1 MPIKINIEKAKEIHI
16 ERWRE
21 ARKPL
26 LDNLDIESL
35 RFAENNPNGTVQ
47 GSDRAEEIL
56 LIRKKKQE
64 LRDVTDV
71 NLSSITEVE
80 ELKKIWPDCLGQKT
94 DY

>member
-21 ARKPL
+21 ARKLL
-26 LDNLDIESL
+26 LDKLDIESL
-35 RFAENNPNGTVQ
+35 RFTEKNQSGTVK
-47 GSDRAEEIL
+47 GSDKEEEIL
-56 LIRKKKQE
+56 LILKKKQE

-71 NLSSITEVE
+71 NLSDITEVE